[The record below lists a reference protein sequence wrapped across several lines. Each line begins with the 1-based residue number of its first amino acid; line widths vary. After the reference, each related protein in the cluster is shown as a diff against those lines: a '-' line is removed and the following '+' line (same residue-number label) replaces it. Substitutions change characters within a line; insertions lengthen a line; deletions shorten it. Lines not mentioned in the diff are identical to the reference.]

1 MDELSH
7 VFSPVAEKEPLV
19 DAARLLGEL
28 LLVSSAQPAFA
39 LKRKV
44 RKTEPRGGF
53 IELKIHTFEQGTA

>member
-7 VFSPVAEKEPLV
+7 VFSPVAEKE
-19 DAARLLGEL
+19 
-28 LLVSSAQPAFA
+28 LLVNATSLFFFGGGASSNVQCPAFA

-53 IELKIHTFEQGTA
+53 IS

>member
-7 VFSPVAEKEPLV
+7 VFSPVAEKELLV
-19 DAARLLGEL
+19 NATSLLGGGA
-28 LLVSSAQPAFA
+28 SSNVQCPAFA

-53 IELKIHTFEQGTA
+53 IS

>member
-7 VFSPVAEKEPLV
+7 VFSPVAEKE
-19 DAARLLGEL
+19 
-28 LLVSSAQPAFA
+28 LLVNATSLFWGGASSNVQCPAFA

-53 IELKIHTFEQGTA
+53 IS